1 MRIKS
6 DMKRLEDKIE
16 KKIQLYKLFKIKYIV
31 ITITR
36 TKS

>member
-31 ITITR
+31 IIITR